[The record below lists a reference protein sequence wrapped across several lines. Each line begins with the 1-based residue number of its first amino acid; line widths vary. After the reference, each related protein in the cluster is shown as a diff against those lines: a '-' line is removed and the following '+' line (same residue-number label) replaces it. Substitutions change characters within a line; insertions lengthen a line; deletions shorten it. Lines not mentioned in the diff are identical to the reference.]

1 MRKKEKEVTDIH
13 GIELIIQRSDVC
25 RLAFADM
32 NEPYIVTMNFG
43 YSGGEKKRLYFHCAR
58 EGRKIEMIRKNNR
71 VCFEMDTDH
80 SMKPGKQACD
90 YGWKYSSVVGY
101 GYISI
106 VADREEKIEGLNYIM
121 SHYAGNKSF
130 AYKHNVLERT
140 TILRLEI
147 TEMTG
152 KKS

>member
-1 MRKKEKEVTDIH
+1 MRKKEKEVTDLQD
-13 GIELIIQRSDVC
+13 IESIIQRSDVC

-43 YSGGEKKRLYFHCAR
+43 YTGGENKRLYFHCAG
-58 EGRKIEMIRKNNR
+58 EGRKIDMIRKNNR

-80 SMKPGKQACD
+80 MMTPGKQACD

-106 VADREEKIEGLNYIM
+106 VTSLEEKIEGLNCIM
-121 SHYAGNKSF
+121 SHYSGPGSF
-130 AYKHNVLERT
+130 TYKDDVLART
-140 TILRLEI
+140 TILRLDI
-147 TEMTG
+147 TGITG